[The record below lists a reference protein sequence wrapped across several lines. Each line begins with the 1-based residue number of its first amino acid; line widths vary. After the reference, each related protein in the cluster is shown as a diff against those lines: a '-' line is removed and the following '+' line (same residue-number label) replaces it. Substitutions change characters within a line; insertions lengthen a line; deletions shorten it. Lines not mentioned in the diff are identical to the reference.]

1 MPNTTKLY
9 QDGSDLLLTTNRG
22 NYSVKSDGIYK
33 TTRTGE
39 GLTEVPFD
47 ITAQAAFENAVAA
60 SEYRVSYDACV
71 ALLPLVDEKMEDYD

>member
-1 MPNTTKLY
+1 MANTTKLY

-39 GLTEVPFD
+39 GLTEIPFD
-47 ITAQAAFENAVAA
+47 VTAQAAFQNATDA
-60 SEYRVSYDACV
+60 SEGRLSYDACV
-71 ALLPLVDEKMEDYD
+71 ALLPLVDEKMEDFD

>member
-1 MPNTTKLY
+1 MANTAKLY

-39 GLTEVPFD
+39 GLTEIPFD
-47 ITAQAAFENAVAA
+47 VTAQAAFQNATDA
-60 SEYRVSYDACV
+60 SEDRLSYDACV
-71 ALLPLVDEKMEDYD
+71 ALNVLVNEKMEDFD

>member
-1 MPNTTKLY
+1 MANTTKLY
-9 QDGSDLLLTTNRG
+9 QDGSDMLLTTNRG

-47 ITAQAAFENAVAA
+47 ITAQAAFDNATNA
-60 SEYRVSYDACV
+60 SVERLSYDACE
-71 ALLPLVDEKMEDYD
+71 ALNVLVNEKMEDFD

>member
-39 GLTEVPFD
+39 GLTEVAFD

-71 ALLPLVDEKMEDYD
+71 ALLPLVDEKVEDFD

>member
-1 MPNTTKLY
+1 MANTTKLY

-47 ITAQAAFENAVAA
+47 VTAQAAFQNATDA
-60 SEYRVSYDACV
+60 SEDRLSYDACE
-71 ALLPLVDEKMEDYD
+71 ALLPLADEKMEDFD